1 MQRCGGD
8 YLLHLAEL
16 GVQGLITGEIKHH
29 EWLEL
34 SRCGATVVEAG
45 HFDTEIGIAAEL
57 ARRLSEAF
65 TDLTVVQAVE
75 QCPYRTLSQ

>member
-1 MQRCGGD
+1 M
-8 YLLHLAEL
+8 
-16 GVQGLITGEIKHH
+16 
-29 EWLEL
+29 
-34 SRCGATVVEAG
+34 EAG